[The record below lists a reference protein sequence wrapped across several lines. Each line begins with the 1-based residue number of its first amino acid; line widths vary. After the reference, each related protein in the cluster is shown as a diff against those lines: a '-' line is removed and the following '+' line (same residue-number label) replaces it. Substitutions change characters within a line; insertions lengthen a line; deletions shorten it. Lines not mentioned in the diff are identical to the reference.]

1 VVDDVKLTP
10 KQKAFA
16 DFYIETGNATEAA
29 RKAGYSEKTARVI
42 ATENLAKPAI
52 SAYIAE
58 RMSELEKNRIA
69 SADEVVA
76 FYSDVM
82 RGNVKDQFGID
93 ASIADRLKAGD
104 SLMKRHTAAENAK
117 KNAAQEEDEFK
128 IPGVLLAKEF
138 VDLNRDISQK
148 AHTEYV
154 LKGGRG
160 STKSSFIS
168 LKIVELIKNN
178 PHIHALCCR
187 KVANTLRDSVQA
199 QIQWAITALGLDDEF
214 DSTKSPLEIT
224 YTPTGQK
231 IFFRGT
237 DEPKKLKSVKAPF
250 GYIGILWFEELDQF
264 SGDDECR
271 NVQQSVIRGGDE
283 AYIFKSFNP
292 PKAKNNWANQSF
304 ETPKETRLVH
314 SSDYRSVPAEWLG
327 RTFLDEA
334 EYQKEI
340 NPTAY
345 EHEYLGIPNGNGG
358 MVFENVVAET
368 ITEQQIGAFD
378 RVLNGLDWGYYPD
391 PWAFNRMHYDAA
403 RRTLYI
409 FDELTAYKKG
419 NRETA
424 DMLLKDRK
432 LTREDRITADSAEPK
447 SVADYQNYGLHCYGA
462 LKGPGSVDYSMKWL
476 QSLVKIV
483 IDPSRCPDTY
493 EEFTEYEYERT
504 RDGEIIS
511 GYPDR
516 DNHHIDAVRYAT
528 EAIWK
533 RRGK

>member
-1 VVDDVKLTP
+1 MPNEKNLEPYKIRSTSEAREKGRAGGKASGVSRRRKRSLKECADYYLSLPPADRRRWNKIARQGVDPEDIDNQMAMIIGLAEQATRGDAQAAKVVIDLLGD
-10 KQKAFA
+10 Q
-16 DFYIETGNATEAA
+16 EE
-29 RKAGYSEKTARVI
+29 
-42 ATENLAKPAI
+42 KPADTGPFELP
-52 SAYIAE
+52 ARLIAPPFFPVH
-58 RMSELEKNRIA
+58 L
-69 SADEVVA
+69 
-76 FYSDVM
+76 DVL
-82 RGNVKDQFGID
+82 
-93 ASIADRLKAGD
+93 DREHL
-104 SLMKRHTAAENAK
+104 
-117 KNAAQEEDEFK
+117 
-128 IPGVLLAKEF
+128 
-138 VDLNRDISQK
+138 
-148 AHTEYV
+148 EYV
-154 LKGGRG
+154 EKGGRG

-168 LKIVELIKNN
+168 LEIVGLLKNN
-178 PHIHALCCR
+178 PQMHALCVR
-187 KVANTLRDSVQA
+187 KIGNTLRDSVYA
-199 QIQWAITALGLDDEF
+199 QIQWAIEELGLSEEF
-214 DSTKSPLEIT
+214 SGTKSPLEIT
-224 YTPTGQK
+224 YKPTGQK
-231 IFFRGT
+231 IYFRGA
-237 DEPKKLKSVKAPF
+237 DDPIKLKSIKPTF
-250 GYIGILWFEELDQF
+250 GHIGILWFEELDQF
-264 SGDDECR
+264 AGDEECR
-271 NVQQSVIRGGDE
+271 NIQQSVVRGGDE

-292 PKAKNNWANQSF
+292 PKAKNNWVNKYCDQ
-304 ETPKETRLVH
+304 PKENRLVTH
-314 SSDYRSVPAEWLG
+314 SDYRAVPAQWLG
-327 RTFLDEA
+327 KPFLEEA
-334 EYQKEI
+334 EYLKEI

-368 ITEQQIGAFD
+368 ITEEQINTFD
-378 RVLNGLDWGYYPD
+378 RILNGVDWGYYPD

-424 DMLLKDRK
+424 DLLLERG
-432 LTREDRITADSAEPK
+432 LTRADRITADSAEPK

-483 IDPSRCPDTY
+483 IDPARCPDTY